1 MKFLISLALVFATPL
16 ASLAEVTVTDPW
28 ARASILASRPGAA
41 YVTAE
46 SDKDDR
52 LIGASTPIAD
62 RVMIHAVETDANGV
76 GRMVHR
82 ETLDLPAGEAVNFAP
97 GGMHLMLM
105 GLSEKLVEGTI
116 FPLTLHFEAAGEVT
130 VDVPVLGVAASG
142 PHEGSK

>member
-1 MKFLISLALVFATPL
+1 MRVLIVAALTVMLPL
-16 ASLAEVTVTDPW
+16 AAHAEVVVSDPW

-46 SDKDDR
+46 SDEDDR

-82 ETLDLPAGEAVNFAP
+82 ETLDLLAGEAVNFAP

-105 GLSEKLVEGTI
+105 DLSEKLVEGTI

-142 PHEGSK
+142 PDEESK

>member
-1 MKFLISLALVFATPL
+1 MRVLIVAALAVMLPL
-16 ASLAEVTVTDPW
+16 AAHAEVVVTDPW

-46 SDKDDR
+46 SDEDDR

-62 RVMIHAVETDANGV
+62 RVMIHAIETDANGI

-82 ETLDLPAGEAVNFAP
+82 KTLDLPAGEAVDFAP

-105 GLSEKLVEGTI
+105 GLSE
-116 FPLTLHFEAAGEVT
+116 
-130 VDVPVLGVAASG
+130 
-142 PHEGSK
+142 